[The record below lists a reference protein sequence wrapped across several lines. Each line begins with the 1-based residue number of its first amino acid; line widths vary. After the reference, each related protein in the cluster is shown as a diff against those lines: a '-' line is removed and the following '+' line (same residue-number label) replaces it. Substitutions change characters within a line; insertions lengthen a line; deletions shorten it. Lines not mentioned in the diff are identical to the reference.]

1 MDYPGQSREPSMNVI
16 IKFASAALVFATS
29 AAFTRTQAAESVVG
43 SWRMVSWIEE
53 ETESKAVHKNF
64 GDHPLGLL
72 TYTTDG
78 RMMIIFADPTR
89 KPSATPKATDAE
101 AAQLYRTMVAYA
113 GSYSLD
119 GDKITHKIE
128 VSWNQLWKG
137 TSQQR
142 LVEVRPIASRSRRFL
157 LQVHSSARKSSRRS
171 CSSGSNELRP
181 TET

>member
-1 MDYPGQSREPSMNVI
+1 MNVI

-128 VSWNQLWKG
+128 VSWNQLWNG

-142 LVEVRPIASRSRRFL
+142 LVEVKDNRLTIKTVPFTSPFL
-157 LQVHSSARKSSRRS
+157 GKEIVATLVFERVK
-171 CSSGSNELRP
+171 
-181 TET
+181 